1 MALIKFMM
9 FVALIIVMT
18 FHSIAPT
25 HAFYFLGEVNEFI

>member
-9 FVALIIVMT
+9 FVALIIAMT

-25 HAFYFLGEVNEFI
+25 HAFYY